1 MKNFFLI
8 SAIALFAL
16 LLFSSDS
23 GAEEEFTISVDP
35 GWMDE
40 KERNCKMI
48 TANVGNSTEDGTY
61 EYEECDYYL
70 EYETNLTN
78 DADWSIG
85 DNGTTANWQHRYDVP
100 LTPNSLNS
108 TFVFSL
114 HGTNFSK
121 NIEYT
126 FSYVV
131 YSYLDYEELKIEA
144 EKSQITLAESQ
155 FTFFGNDSIETNL
168 SGTFNGGIAIDSW
181 ISEDVETL
189 VLKDECS
196 SVFAHV
202 KLEGTNVSTGNVSL
216 SETYSS
222 EGFFL
227 NDSTRVKCKFSSSPY
242 YYSSGGND
250 TWLLIGLIGFL
261 LSVIIF
267 SHYSAKRMNT
277 NIFVV
282 LLILIVTTFI
292 LPVINLF
299 IILLCWA
306 FGANFG
312 SGERDQ
318 EKYARSGETVPT
330 LITIGSFVSALVC
343 FLIMLTNLYVW
354 SDIRLK
360 RNIFLIGQSQSNL
373 NIYEYNYV
381 WSNKKYRG
389 VMAQDLLKSNPE
401 AVTKLFGYYLVN
413 YNKIDVDFER
423 I

>member
-40 KERNCKMI
+40 KERNCKTI
-48 TANVGNSTEDGTY
+48 TETYHNGTY
-61 EYEECDYYL
+61 EYEECDYYS

-78 DADWSIG
+78 GVGGDGYWSIG
-85 DNGTTANWQHRYDVP
+85 DDGTINNWENSASKYDWP

-114 HGTNFSK
+114 HGKNFSK

-131 YSYLDYEELKIEA
+131 YSYLDHDLYMENQVYAELKIEA

-155 FTFFGNDSIETNL
+155 ITFFGNDSIETNL

-202 KLEGTNVSTGNVSL
+202 KLEGKNVSTGNVSL
-216 SETYSS
+216 SETYKS
-222 EGFFL
+222 GNFFL
-227 NDSTRVKCKFSSSPY
+227 NDSTRAKCKIVNSVNDPGFSTPS
-242 YYSSGGND
+242 
-250 TWLLIGLIGFL
+250 LHFI
-261 LSVIIF
+261 
-267 SHYSAKRMNT
+267 
-277 NIFVV
+277 VV
-282 LLILIVTTFI
+282 LM
-292 LPVINLF
+292 VI
-299 IILLCWA
+299 
-306 FGANFG
+306 
-312 SGERDQ
+312 
-318 EKYARSGETVPT
+318 
-330 LITIGSFVSALVC
+330 SFVSFRKTKV
-343 FLIMLTNLYVW
+343 NRGRNK
-354 SDIRLK
+354 DI
-360 RNIFLIGQSQSNL
+360 
-373 NIYEYNYV
+373 
-381 WSNKKYRG
+381 
-389 VMAQDLLKSNPE
+389 
-401 AVTKLFGYYLVN
+401 
-413 YNKIDVDFER
+413 
-423 I
+423 